1 MKLTLKLG
9 GLLGGT
15 AIALAW
21 FPQADANSAT
31 STVTYSPTS
40 ENILNPERGFHDEID
55 LINQTDFSYI
65 RSKGYTLVR
74 AYVRLDNYRQ
84 QPLPASFL
92 QKLRQGFQRVRGS
105 GIKVVLRFSYNFPE
119 DTIPPGGAPDARIDR
134 VLQHINQL
142 KPILVENADAIAVL
156 QAGFAGAWGEWHSS
170 ANNLD
175 SLQNRDRI
183 AKALLAALPSS
194 RAIQLRT
201 PGYIGDIFPQPLTER
216 YAFNGSYI
224 SRIGHHNDCFL
235 SNQSDSG
242 TYPPDPREI
251 KAYLA
256 QISRWTPVGGE
267 TCQITPRE
275 HRSDCVTAQ
284 KDLAQF
290 HWSYLNS
297 NFYLP
302 DLNRWKREGCYNAIA
317 NKLGY
322 RLQLISSTLP
332 TEVRSGS
339 EYKGSF
345 TIQNLGYASPF
356 NRRNLQVVLRHQVTG
371 KQYRLSILQ
380 SFSKTNDPRFW
391 LPGAGKIKVN
401 LAGGIPANAPPG
413 IYQVLVNL
421 PDPMP
426 KLANNPLYSIRLAN
440 RNTWEAQTG
449 YNSLLRTVKIDSGVP
464 GFPYTGTIWFR

>member
-1 MKLTLKLG
+1 MKLTLKFG
-9 GLLGGT
+9 SLLGGI

-21 FPQADANSAT
+21 FPQADANGVT

-65 RSKGYTLVR
+65 RSKGYTLAR
-74 AYVRLDNYRQ
+74 AYVRLDDYRQ
-84 QPLPASFL
+84 QTIPASFL
-92 QKLRQGFQRVRGS
+92 EKLRQGFQRARSS
-105 GIKVVLRFSYNFPE
+105 GIKVVLRFSYNFPDE
-119 DTIPPGGAPDARIDR
+119 IPPGGAPDATLDR
-134 VLQHINQL
+134 VLQHITQL
-142 KPILVENADAIAVL
+142 KPILQENADVIAVL
-156 QAGFAGAWGEWHSS
+156 QAGFIGAWGEWHSS

-175 SLQNRDRI
+175 SLENRGII
-183 AKALLAALPSS
+183 AKALLAALPSN

-201 PGYIGDIFPQPLTER
+201 PGYIHDLFPQPLTEQF
-216 YAFNGSYI
+216 AFKGSYQA
-224 SRIGHHNDCFL
+224 RTAHHNDCFL
-235 SNQSDSG
+235 SNQSDGG

-256 QISRWTPVGGE
+256 QLSSWTPVGGE
-267 TCQITPRE
+267 TCQITPTE

-297 NFYLP
+297 NFYAA
-302 DLNRWKREGCYNAIA
+302 DLNRWKTEGCYDAIA
-317 NKLGY
+317 DKLGY

-356 NRRNLQVVLRHQVTG
+356 NRRNLQVVLRHQVTR

-380 SFSKTNDPRFW
+380 RFSKTNDPRFW
-391 LPGAGKIKVN
+391 LPEAGKINVIV
-401 LAGGIPANAPPG
+401 AGGIPANTPPG
-413 IYQVLVNL
+413 IYDVLVNL

-426 KLANNPLYSIRLAN
+426 TLANNPLYSIRLAN
-440 RNTWEAQTG
+440 RDTWEPETG
-449 YNSLLRTVKIDSGVP
+449 YNSLLRTVKID
-464 GFPYTGTIWFR
+464 R